1 MKLEPRKVQPWCLFH
16 SSVQAE
22 KDNPGTWYALIH
34 TSEGAHL
41 DWVIPRHH
49 SVLVFSQS
57 VTFLSLCLC
66 HNHTPRSSDDP
77 ASYIREKTDATRE
90 EIPTSKPTHPAATEP
105 IHLVLFSS
113 HMGWGLTQLSLN
125 LLFRSH
131 PHNSWSHFSFSS
143 AVHDPALARSTYPLS
158 AEPA

>member
-1 MKLEPRKVQPWCLFH
+1 MKLEPMKVQPWCLFH

-41 DWVIPRHH
+41 GRVIPRHH
-49 SVLVFSQS
+49 SVLVCSQS
-57 VTFLSLCLC
+57 VTFLSVCLC

-113 HMGWGLTQLSLN
+113 HRGWGLTQLSLH
-125 LLFRSH
+125 LLSRSH

-143 AVHDPALARSTYPLS
+143 AVHDPALAWSTYPLP